1 MKGIISGLKQM
12 WFSNQKRKR
21 EDTDNKT
28 ENTQSKI
35 EDDNIMKENSIYS
48 SMMKR
53 RKKCLK
59 TKIKKRNG

>member
-21 EDTDNKT
+21 EDTDNKG
-28 ENTQSKI
+28 ENTQSNI

-48 SMMKR
+48 SMMKLN
-53 RKKCLK
+53 LK
-59 TKIKKRNG
+59 RMHLIRTTIS